1 MIAYS
6 PFRRSVLLALAVGIP
21 AVVASAVLAQTA
33 APPNAVAYFINLKDG
48 DTVTS
53 PFKVQFGLSGMG
65 VAPAGVEKPNTGH
78 HHLIIDATLSVDEL
92 KQPIPSDAKHV
103 HFGGGQTET
112 TVTLPPGPHTL
123 QLVLGD
129 WSHIPF
135 NPPIVS
141 PVITVTVK

>member
-1 MIAYS
+1 MS
-6 PFRRSVLLALAVGIP
+6 FCFRALVCSSVVFAA
-21 AVVASAVLAQTA
+21 VASAALAQTQTPSPAGA
-33 APPNAVAYFINLKDG
+33 AVYFINLKDG

-65 VAPAGVEKPNTGH
+65 IAPVGVQNERTGH
-78 HHLIIDATLSVDEL
+78 HHLLIDTKLTDEEL
-92 KQPIPSDAKHV
+92 KRPIAADAKHV

-112 TVTLPPGPHTL
+112 TVTLPAGSHTL

-129 WSHIPF
+129 WSHIPH
-135 NPPIVS
+135 NPPVMS

>member
-1 MIAYS
+1 MSIR
-6 PFRRSVLLALAVGIP
+6 FRALVCGSVVFAA
-21 AVVASAVLAQTA
+21 VASAALAQTQTPSPQGA
-33 APPNAVAYFINLKDG
+33 AVYFINLKDG

-65 VAPAGVEKPNTGH
+65 IAPVGVQNERTGH
-78 HHLIIDATLSVDEL
+78 HHLLIDSKLSDEEL
-92 KQPIPSDAKHV
+92 KRPIAADAKHV

-112 TVTLPPGPHTL
+112 TVTLPAGSHTL

-129 WSHIPF
+129 WSHIPH
-135 NPPIVS
+135 NPPVMS